1 MSEGKEKEEGA
12 IVPTPTEAVTPIVVP
27 PLEPDEI
34 KKHFDKIQL
43 LKRKLIDPEADMIKI
58 GNKPYILKSGW
69 RKLSFAFNLSD
80 EIIREEKEERGEE
93 VIYRIW
99 TKVTAPNGRYV
110 VAVGCASSKER
121 KFAHEAHDPYALA
134 ATRSKNRA
142 ISDIIGLGEVSAEE
156 MLRAEELPTKEAEV
170 KEEYVKPPPKE
181 VAEGWREKMAGKLKP
196 ETIATTTKAEVATT
210 ATVAKAEP
218 ATPKKI
224 LEAPP
229 GAKFITSHGKPYG
242 YIKAGEG
249 SADLYFDPPLD
260 LNNPDV
266 VRLVESFLYGRVLDQ
281 IKKTREEKGS
291 FFSYTPIVENNQLQG
306 ISFAADPEALDDA
319 TIREIS
325 SSAGWTAA
333 RAAEKG

>member
-1 MSEGKEKEEGA
+1 MSAEESNKEEKA
-12 IVPTPTEAVTPIVVP
+12 IIPTPTPTEAVTPIVVP

-43 LKRKLIDPEADMIKI
+43 LKRKLIDPETDVIKI

-80 EIIREEKEERGEE
+80 EILREEKEERGDE

-156 MLRAEELPTKEAEV
+156 MLGAEEQTKTAEV
-170 KEEYVKPPPKE
+170 KPTP
-181 VAEGWREKMAGKLKP
+181 
-196 ETIATTTKAEVATT
+196 
-210 ATVAKAEP
+210 TVE
-218 ATPKKI
+218 TPKPKPS
-224 LEAPP
+224 EA
-229 GAKFITSHGKPYG
+229 KPTT
-242 YIKAGEG
+242 GEG
-249 SADLYFDPPLD
+249 TFPLKSSGKTWGYFKRTEGGGELYFDTPLD
-260 LNNPDV
+260 MENPG
-266 VRLVESFLYGRVLDQ
+266 VRMLVESFLYGRVLDGM
-281 IKKTREEKGS
+281 KKARAEKDLM
-291 FFSYTPIVENNQLQG
+291 FEYTPIIESGKLAG
-306 ISFAADPEALDDA
+306 ISFVADLEAMDDM
-319 TIREIS
+319 TIKEIC

-333 RAAEKG
+333 RAMEKKVEK

>member
-1 MSEGKEKEEGA
+1 MSEGREKEEGA

-80 EIIREEKEERGEE
+80 EILREEKEERGDE

-121 KFAHEAHDPYALA
+121 KFFHEAHDPYALA

-156 MLRAEELPTKEAEV
+156 MLGVEEKPEVIEV
-170 KEEYVKPPPKE
+170 KEDVKPPPKE
-181 VAEGWREKMAGKLKP
+181 VEGWKEKMAGKLKP
-196 ETIATTTKAEVATT
+196 ETTATTTKAEVATT

-260 LNNPDV
+260 LNNLDV
-266 VRLVESFLYGRVLDQ
+266 ARLVESFLYGRVLDQ
-281 IKKTREEKGS
+281 IKKTREEKGL